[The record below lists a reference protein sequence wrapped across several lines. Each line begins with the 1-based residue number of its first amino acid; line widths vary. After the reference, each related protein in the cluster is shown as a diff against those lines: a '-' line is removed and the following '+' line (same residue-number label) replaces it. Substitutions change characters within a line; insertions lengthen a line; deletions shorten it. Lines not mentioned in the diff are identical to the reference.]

1 MATKSQAQTATLDPQ
16 QDRLLRLADVR
27 FISGLGKTSIYAAVR
42 AKTFPQ
48 PVKVTDYAVAWR
60 KSEVDAWLAG
70 RPAARAEQVDQHAA
84 VSTTS
89 AREGQPTPSAERS
102 RRTRP
107 VGAPAASAGRHPSK
121 RSRTTT
127 PRATA

>member
-48 PVKVTDYAVAWR
+48 PVRLTEYAVAWR

-70 RPAARAEQVDQHAA
+70 RPTARDERELQIPVSSTRAAAAREA
-84 VSTTS
+84 VRGS
-89 AREGQPTPSAERS
+89 
-102 RRTRP
+102 RP
-107 VGAPAASAGRHPSK
+107 VASKTPTSRPASTRQKTPPQPSLRAKQAGA
-121 RSRTTT
+121 
-127 PRATA
+127 